1 MTVLLYC
8 EVEMEKDKT
17 VQKLIDRL
25 NKNIDECEKA
35 RIKMEQVIE
44 KYEDAMNGV
53 EVLRQT
59 YESLIA
65 THNNLIDQFINKTN
79 N

>member
-1 MTVLLYC
+1 
-8 EVEMEKDKT
+8 MEKDKT